1 MENIEL
7 EFEIL
12 GKVKAKQSVKFT
24 KSGMRYTPKDVVTYA
39 NWVRNCFIMTF
50 PEHSPEVLKDYYIAI
65 EITANFVVPS
75 SFSKKKRE
83 AALNG
88 LIRPAVKP
96 DWDNLSKN
104 ICDALN
110 GIAYPDDKAIV
121 HGEVKKFYALKDSVF
136 VRIEAWKPEL

>member
-1 MENIEL
+1 MKNIEL

-24 KSGMRYTPKDVVTYA
+24 KSGIKYTPKDVVSYA
-39 NWVRNCFIMTF
+39 NWVRNCFIMTY
-50 PEHSPEVLKDYYIAI
+50 PEHSPEILKDYYLAI
-65 EITANFVVPS
+65 EIWVYFSTPS
-75 SFSKKKRE
+75 SFSKRKRE
-83 AALNG
+83 LALNG
-88 LIRPAVKP
+88 IIRPAVKP
-96 DWDNLSKN
+96 DFDNISKN

-110 GIAYPDDKAIV
+110 GIAFPDDKAIV